1 VKKIRLASPDQ
12 RALQRFVA
20 YLQKSFPDQVEFM
33 ALFGSK
39 ARGDSQQDSD
49 IDILV
54 ILAQEDREL
63 RREILRQA
71 ARFSLEYDVLLSP
84 RVIGAERWEK
94 MRGFSLYQNVQ
105 QEAAG
110 LEIVS
115 GELALEPVRDG
126 LSLRQVLLS
135 QTQAFVGEGRER
147 ITIPRIASK
156 TCEI

>member
-1 VKKIRLASPDQ
+1 MVAEGKMAVKKISLAAQDQ
-12 RALQRFVA
+12 QALQEFVA
-20 YLQKSFPDQVEFM
+20 YLQQSIPDRIELV

-39 ARGDSQQDSD
+39 ARGDSQQGSD
-49 IDILV
+49 IDVLV
-54 ILAQEDREL
+54 ILSEEDREL

-84 RVIGAERWEK
+84 RVIGVERWEQ

-115 GELALEPVRDG
+115 GKLAIEPV
-126 LSLRQVLLS
+126 
-135 QTQAFVGEGRER
+135 
-147 ITIPRIASK
+147 
-156 TCEI
+156 